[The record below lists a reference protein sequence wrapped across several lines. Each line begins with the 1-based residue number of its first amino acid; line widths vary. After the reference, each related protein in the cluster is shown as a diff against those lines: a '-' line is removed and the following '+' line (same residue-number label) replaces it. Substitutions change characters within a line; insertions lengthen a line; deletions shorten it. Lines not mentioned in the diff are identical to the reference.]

1 MAGGPPGATTAVYSV
16 SDAFNYGWKKF
27 QENWVPWVLAVI
39 AMAAISLLVQVING
53 VLWSPLAPKV
63 DVTFDAVTG
72 QVQTSTG
79 GLGGG
84 FFGSL
89 LYATLSYFIPAIVG
103 WILSAQII
111 RGALATV
118 ENGKIDFSIFTKTTM
133 LGTVL
138 VASLLSA
145 VFTSLGILACFV
157 GAIVVSFFIQYFA
170 YFVLDKGE
178 QPMESI
184 KSSFSFVNQHL
195 ANIFVLFLGS
205 VVALIIGA
213 LLCGVGLLV
222 AVPVVAIAQAYTYRV
237 LRGEPVAA

>member
-1 MAGGPPGATTAVYSV
+1 
-16 SDAFNYGWKKF
+16 
-27 QENWVPWVLAVI
+27 
-39 AMAAISLLVQVING
+39 
-53 VLWSPLAPKV
+53 
-63 DVTFDAVTG
+63 
-72 QVQTSTG
+72 
-79 GLGGG
+79 
-84 FFGSL
+84 
-89 LYATLSYFIPAIVG
+89 
-103 WILSAQII
+103 
-111 RGALATV
+111 
-118 ENGKIDFSIFTKTTM
+118 
-133 LGTVL
+133 
-138 VASLLSA
+138 
-145 VFTSLGILACFV
+145 
-157 GAIVVSFFIQYFA
+157 VSFFIQYFA